1 MAEMNEYYTRLLGNY
16 LNNACSPQQVE
27 ELLQWLQQD
36 VANRLLLKQLQAE
49 FQEAMDSNAEVPA
62 HISDRVRTRLL
73 KAVQPPASRTY
84 KLLFYRAAAAAILL
98 LLLGAGLF
106 YFGRKAAVKNGS
118 SQTAS
123 TPPVQTTLPKKTG
136 AFITLA
142 NGEQIELNKTGNGR
156 VTGHGAVNII
166 KLADNRITY
175 DSTVNNKGAVAYHT
189 LTVPRGIKMVQLT
202 LADGTLVW
210 LNTASSI
217 KYPTTFT
224 GNERRVQLTGEAYF
238 DVKHDAAKPF
248 SVLTKNITVN
258 VLGTRFNV
266 SAYDDDVQSNV
277 VLEKGSV
284 ALSAKSAGGT
294 LTKQLVPGNLG
305 SFETGA
311 QNIAVASVNT
321 EEYVSW
327 KMGYL
332 IFKQAPLELIVKR
345 VSRYY
350 DVQINT
356 SVLAHSDETFSGRLD
371 LQNSIDEVMNLVCL
385 GTSYMYLPNQQKLAV
400 RK

>member
-1 MAEMNEYYTRLLGNY
+1 MAETNEYYTRLLENY
-16 LNNACSPQQVE
+16 LNNACSPQQVQ
-27 ELLQWLQQD
+27 ELMQWLQQD
-36 VANRLLLKQLQAE
+36 AANRLLLKQLQAE
-49 FQEAMDSNAEVPA
+49 FYKAMESGAEIPAGISN
-62 HISDRVRTRLL
+62 RVRTRLI

-84 KLLFYRAAAAAILL
+84 KLLLYRAAAAAIFLL
-98 LLLGAGLF
+98 MLGAGLF
-106 YFGRKAAVKNGS
+106 YFGKRNAVKEGS
-118 SQTAS
+118 NQTAS
-123 TPPVQTTLPKKTG
+123 TPAVQTTIPKKTG

-142 NGEQIELNKTGNGR
+142 NGERIELNKTGNGR
-156 VTGHGAVNII
+156 VTGHGNINII

-175 DSTVNNKGAVAYHT
+175 DTAGNSNGAVAYHT

-217 KYPTTFT
+217 KYPSRFT
-224 GNERRVQLTGEAYF
+224 GNERTVELTGEAYF
-238 DVKHDAAKPF
+238 DVKHNAAKPF
-248 SVLTKNITVN
+248 TVQTKNITVN

-266 SAYDDDVQSNV
+266 SAYDDEEQSNV

-284 ALSAKSAGGT
+284 ALHAKGPGGT
-294 LTKQLVPGNLG
+294 LTQQLAPGNLG
-305 SFETGA
+305 SFQSGA
-311 QNIAVASVNT
+311 QNIAVAAVNT

-345 VSRYY
+345 LSRYY

-371 LQNSIDEVMNLVCL
+371 LQNSIDEVMNLICL
-385 GTSYMYLPNQQKLAV
+385 GTSYMYLPKEQKLAV